1 MMEILESIEGPED
14 VKRLSF
20 RELKELAQEI
30 RDVII
35 NTVCETG
42 GHLAPSL
49 GVVELTIALHYVF
62 DSPRDKIIWDVGH
75 QAYTH
80 KLITGRLNRFSTLRQ
95 YKGISGFPKRT
106 ESPHD
111 HFGTGHSSTSI
122 SAGLGMVMARELKG
136 DNFKVVSVIGDG
148 SMTAGLAFEGLNNA
162 GHLGKP
168 FIVVLNDNEMSISK
182 NVGALSNYLNRM
194 LTGDLYRRLKKET
207 KSLLEIIPMVGDR
220 MSNLATKVEESLKG
234 LILPGLLF
242 EELGFNYVGP
252 IDGHN
257 IEQLIDTFQRIMG
270 TQEPVLVHV
279 ITTKGKGYEFSEK
292 DPSCF
297 HGVAPF
303 EVSTGLQRG
312 KGGAPSYSSVFGDS
326 LIDIAGKNKKVVAV
340 VAAMTEGTGLG
351 KFAKRFPERFFDVG
365 IAEPHAVTFS
375 AGLAAEGYI
384 PVVAIYSTFLQR
396 GYDEI
401 IHDVCL
407 QNLPVIFALDRAG
420 LVGDDGPTHH
430 GSFDISFLRHIPNL
444 IVMSPR
450 DKDEF
455 IMMLNFAVSLGK
467 PVAIRYPRGRCVESF
482 EKKPE
487 TLDLGKG
494 EVLTEGSTLAIMA
507 IGNMVYPA
515 YKAAL
520 RLQSEGVSTTVLNAR
535 FVKPLDRDKIIEIV
549 TSSEHIITVEENAV
563 AGGFGSSVLELLS
576 REGISKK
583 NVRVLG
589 IPDRFI
595 EQGAQPILRKDLG
608 LDEEGI
614 YKVARS
620 MISE

>member
-312 KGGAPSYSSVFGDS
+312 KGG
-326 LIDIAGKNKKVVAV
+326 L
-340 VAAMTEGTGLG
+340 
-351 KFAKRFPERFFDVG
+351 
-365 IAEPHAVTFS
+365 H
-375 AGLAAEGYI
+375 
-384 PVVAIYSTFLQR
+384 
-396 GYDEI
+396 
-401 IHDVCL
+401 
-407 QNLPVIFALDRAG
+407 
-420 LVGDDGPTHH
+420 PT
-430 GSFDISFLRHIPNL
+430 
-444 IVMSPR
+444 VQ
-450 DKDEF
+450 
-455 IMMLNFAVSLGK
+455 SLG
-467 PVAIRYPRGRCVESF
+467 
-482 EKKPE
+482 
-487 TLDLGKG
+487 
-494 EVLTEGSTLAIMA
+494 
-507 IGNMVYPA
+507 
-515 YKAAL
+515 
-520 RLQSEGVSTTVLNAR
+520 TV
-535 FVKPLDRDKIIEIV
+535 
-549 TSSEHIITVEENAV
+549 
-563 AGGFGSSVLELLS
+563 
-576 REGISKK
+576 
-583 NVRVLG
+583 
-589 IPDRFI
+589 
-595 EQGAQPILRKDLG
+595 
-608 LDEEGI
+608 
-614 YKVARS
+614 
-620 MISE
+620 

>member
-1 MMEILESIEGPED
+1 
-14 VKRLSF
+14 
-20 RELKELAQEI
+20 
-30 RDVII
+30 
-35 NTVCETG
+35 
-42 GHLAPSL
+42 
-49 GVVELTIALHYVF
+49 VV
-62 DSPRDKIIWDVGH
+62 
-75 QAYTH
+75 
-80 KLITGRLNRFSTLRQ
+80 
-95 YKGISGFPKRT
+95 
-106 ESPHD
+106 
-111 HFGTGHSSTSI
+111 
-122 SAGLGMVMARELKG
+122 
-136 DNFKVVSVIGDG
+136 
-148 SMTAGLAFEGLNNA
+148 
-162 GHLGKP
+162 
-168 FIVVLNDNEMSISK
+168 
-182 NVGALSNYLNRM
+182 
-194 LTGDLYRRLKKET
+194 
-207 KSLLEIIPMVGDR
+207 
-220 MSNLATKVEESLKG
+220 
-234 LILPGLLF
+234 
-242 EELGFNYVGP
+242 
-252 IDGHN
+252 
-257 IEQLIDTFQRIMG
+257 
-270 TQEPVLVHV
+270 
-279 ITTKGKGYEFSEK
+279 
-292 DPSCF
+292 
-297 HGVAPF
+297 
-303 EVSTGLQRG
+303 
-312 KGGAPSYSSVFGDS
+312 
-326 LIDIAGKNKKVVAV
+326 
-340 VAAMTEGTGLG
+340 
-351 KFAKRFPERFFDVG
+351 
-365 IAEPHAVTFS
+365 
-375 AGLAAEGYI
+375 
-384 PVVAIYSTFLQR
+384 
-396 GYDEI
+396 
-401 IHDVCL
+401 
-407 QNLPVIFALDRAG
+407 FALDRAG